1 MEIDIVSYASIM
13 GIELGMSPD
22 DVEKVLG
29 KPMDTGVSPSNY
41 LVHKYLLSS
50 NRLIVVCFDKIEPSS
65 VIDVLVNVFDSDD
78 FTVNGGELI
87 QCTSLESHL
96 HQLDKKIYACDNE
109 ILFLGLGIVLG
120 EFSYKDNEYPK
131 FVNIFN
137 IGSQDDAIDKGIFK
151 PSIIEQHNAL

>member
-29 KPMDTGVSPSNY
+29 KPTFSSINPNNY
-41 LVHKYLLSS
+41 LVNEYLLS
-50 NRLIVVCFDKIEPSS
+50 NRLVVVCFDKIEFGSA
-65 VIDVLVNVFDSDD
+65 IDAHVNVFDSDI
-78 FTVNGGELI
+78 FVVNDSDPISCKLLAN
-87 QCTSLESHL
+87 TLS
-96 HQLDKKIYACDNE
+96 QLDNKKYVWDDE
-109 ILFLGLGIVLG
+109 ILFLELGVILG
-120 EFSYKDNEYPK
+120 QFDYEDDEYPK
-131 FVNIFN
+131 YVDIFN